1 MGGEAQAF
9 STAAGVCEW
18 VSLMLAEC
26 LDGPFAL
33 EEAERVLSRRSSIG
47 ITDCRSLYDHL
58 VSLGQG
64 GVLGD
69 KRTAIDIAIIKQS
82 MQRSGLEPRWVP
94 TTHMLADGLTKD
106 KADPIDLLRSVLRSA
121 RYQLA
126 DEQAVLERK
135 KNERERRRQLISSRA
150 NKEQSQKTQN

>member
-18 VSLMLAEC
+18 VALMLAEC

-33 EEAERVLSRRSSIG
+33 EEAEGVLSRRPPIG
-47 ITDCRSLYDHL
+47 VTDCRSLYDHL

-82 MQRSGLEPRWVP
+82 MHRSGLEPRWVP
-94 TTHMLADGLTKD
+94 TTHTLADGLTKD

-126 DEQAVLERK
+126 DEQAVLDRK
-135 KNERERRRQLISSRA
+135 KSERERRRQLASTRA
-150 NKEQSQKTQN
+150 DKEQGRPDPA